1 MMSVSRDS
9 QAGGLKSK
17 AEGESRAGERPK
29 GPARRIHWHVAFTH
43 FPISLFSTAFLFQLL
58 HFFIYRD
65 AFELAT
71 SVCVIAGAISLAP
84 ATISGWFTWK
94 RYFRGSKALIF
105 RRKILVAFIMLAV
118 SIPQATWRVAL
129 HNFHIDVP
137 GITHVTFF
145 FATALLIAGAIIEG
159 YIGGRLA
166 HH

>member
-1 MMSVSRDS
+1 M
-9 QAGGLKSK
+9 
-17 AEGESRAGERPK
+17 AESELPGGERQK
-29 GPARRIHWHVAFTH
+29 SSARRIHWHVAITH

-71 SVCVIAGAISLAP
+71 SVCVIAGAISLVP
-84 ATISGWFTWK
+84 ATISGWITWK

-118 SIPQATWRVAL
+118 SVPQATWRLAL
-129 HNFHIDVP
+129 HNFNIDVP
-137 GITHVTFF
+137 GITHIMFF
-145 FATALLIAGAIIEG
+145 VSTSLLIAGAIVEG
-159 YIGGRLA
+159 FIGGQLA